1 MKSTTRVAST
11 SRFIAPL
18 FCFAVLLAAP
28 AWAVPVFVPD
38 NGGGTA
44 NVPIL
49 ADYVGQTPMQI
60 IAGLPLGSTI
70 DIDAVLETPV
80 VYIEAAGG
88 SLGGTKSGGGDGG
101 LFTWQMQGTGAF
113 AGYNRTLSFPMPTPL
128 NVLSFPGPNSD
139 IEVHTAPRTPFAPLQ
154 SFDTDMF
161 RLFGQRGVPE
171 GDPDFDLL
179 RIVAG
184 TDFGM
189 PSPGHTTLLQSGPN
203 WEVDSFFDIA
213 YRIDFVGNNTGPFAG
228 MSGSTNGFTVRF
240 SLGDPIAVPEPG
252 SLTLAGIG
260 AVALSSLV
268 ALRRARRRN

>member
-1 MKSTTRVAST
+1 MRSTARVAIT
-11 SRFIAPL
+11 SRFVAPL
-18 FCFAVLLAAP
+18 FCFAALLAAP
-28 AWAVPVFVPD
+28 AAAAPVFVPD

-49 ADYVGQTPMQI
+49 ADYTGETQMQI
-60 IAGLPLGSTI
+60 IDGLPVGSTI
-70 DIDAVLETPV
+70 NIDAVLETPV
-80 VYIEAAGG
+80 VYIEAPGG
-88 SLGGTKSGGGDGG
+88 SLLGTKSGGGDGG

-113 AGYNRTLSFPMPTPL
+113 AAYNRTLSFPAPTPGVG
-128 NVLSFPGPNSD
+128 VLSFPGPNSD
-139 IEVHTAPRTPFAPLQ
+139 FEVHTAPRTPNAPLQ

-161 RLFGQRGVPE
+161 RLFGQRGQAQ

-203 WEVDSFFDIA
+203 WEVDSFFDIR

-240 SLGDPIAVPEPG
+240 SLGDPIVVPEPSSCVLLG
-252 SLTLAGIG
+252 LGGGAMLVSLW
-260 AVALSSLV
+260 
-268 ALRRARRRN
+268 RRRSKR